1 MSIFARARRPTGSAL
16 PAAGWVDVGPDPV
29 PRPGDRVVAELDGL
43 GPRVL
48 VVRTRRGVFVCESRC
63 PHRGC
68 ALDEAKVG
76 AWTITCPEHG
86 WQFLRSTGECTAGT
100 ARLRVW
106 PATVVGGRL
115 YVRAGG
121 RPRVSA

>member
-1 MSIFARARRPTGSAL
+1 MTIFARGRQAGGSA
-16 PAAGWVDVGPDPV
+16 PAPGWVDAGVDPV
-29 PRPGDRVVAELDGL
+29 PRPGDRVVVELAELDA
-43 GPRVL
+43 RVL

-86 WQFLRSTGECTAGT
+86 WQFLRATGECTAGT
-100 ARLRVW
+100 SRLRVW
-106 PATVVGGRL
+106 PATVVGGHL
-115 YVRAGG
+115 YVRAG
-121 RPRVSA
+121 RSRTSA